1 MRAIGRTS
9 VTPWPPRVR
18 AEAWARATAHNRAQ
32 ILYYLGENLSA
43 RSDEFARRIGEL
55 TGVSPAKARAEVEAS
70 IERLF
75 SYGAWADKYEG
86 TIHTPPLRGVALA
99 MHEPIGVVGAV
110 CPDEAP
116 LLGFISLVAPLIAM
130 GNRVVAV
137 PSERHPLAA
146 TDFYQVLETSDVPAG
161 VVNIV
166 TGERDALA
174 KVLAEHDDVDA
185 LWVFGSQQA
194 STMAE
199 RLSVGN
205 LKRTLVDHGLALD
218 WYDRAASEGPILLR
232 HAVQVKNIWIPYG
245 D

>member
-1 MRAIGRTS
+1 MAAARS
-9 VTPWPPRVR
+9 
-18 AEAWARATAHNRAQ
+18 AEGWARATTHNRAQ
-32 ILYYLGENLSA
+32 ILYYLAENLSA
-43 RSDEFARRIGEL
+43 RGDEFARRIGDM

-86 TIHTPPLRGVALA
+86 TIHAPPLRGVALA
-99 MHEPIGVVGAV
+99 MHEPIGVVGVA

-174 KVLAEHDDVDA
+174 RSLPSMTTSMRSGCSA
-185 LWVFGSQQA
+185 
-194 STMAE
+194 
-199 RLSVGN
+199 R
-205 LKRTLVDHGLALD
+205 R
-218 WYDRAASEGPILLR
+218 RPRLLR
-232 HAVQVKNIWIPYG
+232 SGCRSATSSARWSTTGWRSIGTTGWRAKVRSCSATRCR
-245 D
+245 